1 MNPIRPLTAAL
12 FFLVVPL
19 CALTS
24 YAADSPVQKL
34 DATPL
39 TAPPFDTTGGFLAP
53 MGSTLVVAGSDGDR
67 LTLWTMPATGADT
80 AWKNSGVAVPKFA
93 ASAKWG
99 DKWILVG
106 GVIDGAPSAAVS
118 VLEMTGDQPTLRPL
132 LDLPQP
138 IVGAGAAV
146 ISDKLYVFGGSS
158 SIEPVAPGKE
168 LLVLDLAAP
177 REWKSGPEFPGA
189 GRAYFAAV
197 EQYGMFC
204 IFGGVGENG
213 QPLQE
218 TWVYR
223 PKPLEGTDVAGWKRM
238 SDVPTPA
245 RDLAALP
252 IGQAQILL
260 VGGQTLPTGETQ
272 GTAGPATSLFFHTLT
287 DAWAK
292 IDLATRIARPVAAQA
307 NGDVVIIGQ
316 GGDGTMEAARVR
328 PERSIRSLQWLDYV
342 VILLYFVIL
351 GWIGFSFRGQESS
364 EEFSL
369 GNRKVKWW
377 AAGLSMFATGAS
389 AISFMAIPALS
400 FATNLV
406 WLFPLIAFIPGF
418 FVTAY
423 LIFPMLR
430 RLEITSTYE
439 YLERRF
445 NKTLRILSSL
455 QSILF
460 QTFARSSVVLVLPA
474 LAISAVTG
482 IDVYI
487 SVLVMGLLTTVYTA
501 VGGFEAV
508 IWTEVFQAAL
518 MLLAPIAIIY
528 VCITGL
534 PGGVGEFVQI
544 GRDYGKFDFALV
556 TWDVAVPAVWVLILM
571 QFVSCTVATAGDQP
585 IIQRVFSAPLAE
597 VRKVNAMSTV
607 CGIVIGILVNVM
619 GLAIFAYFHAHPGK
633 FDPAALNDQVV
644 PIFVAQAMPIG
655 MAGVI
660 IAAIFAASMSTVASI
675 MNSVATLFTE
685 DFYMKFR
692 KGATDRERLLSLK
705 ATSYVVGIIGTVM
718 ALALAAQDIKS
729 MMVVWSQLG
738 ALLGGGIVGV
748 YSLGMFTKR
757 ANGFGA
763 ICGVVG
769 SIVITALVKAFTSLH
784 WGTYLPIAILS
795 CIVIGY
801 LLSMLAPQ
809 RKDLAGLTVF
819 TPATK

>member
-1 MNPIRPLTAAL
+1 MKVLLPLLLLGASHLLAAPSL
-12 FFLVVPL
+12 PTQPMTVEPL
-19 CALTS
+19 GSPSFTS
-24 YAADSPVQKL
+24 
-34 DATPL
+34 
-39 TAPPFDTTGGFLAP
+39 TGGFLVAI
-53 MGSTLVVAGSDGDR
+53 GDTLLASGNDNAGNVLWTSRGGKDWEATGIAVPRDATAARWGNAWILSGGQNANTPTAAVSMLELQDGRPVLRPLPDLPKAVAG
-67 LTLWTMPATGADT
+67 
-80 AWKNSGVAVPKFA
+80 A
-93 ASAKWG
+93 ASA
-99 DKWILVG
+99 
-106 GVIDGAPSAAVS
+106 VIG
-118 VLEMTGDQPTLRPL
+118 
-132 LDLPQP
+132 
-138 IVGAGAAV
+138 
-146 ISDKLYVFGGSS
+146 DKLYVFGGATSLAPMVPTADFWVLNLK
-158 SIEPVAPGKE
+158 EPTAWQAGPAFPVE
-168 LLVLDLAAP
+168 P
-177 REWKSGPEFPGA
+177 RA
-189 GRAYFAAV
+189 FAAAT
-197 EQYGMFC
+197 EQYGMLC
-204 IFGGVGENG
+204 VFGGMGA
-213 QPLQE
+213 QPLTE
-218 TWVYR
+218 TWVFR
-223 PKPLEGTDVAGWKRM
+223 PKPLEGTDVAGWKRL
-238 SDVPTPA
+238 SDMPSGITGA
-245 RDLAALP
+245 AALP
-252 IGQAQILL
+252 IGQAQVLL
-260 VGGQTLPTGETQ
+260 LGGATSPAGDVTGA
-272 GTAGPATSLFFHTLT
+272 GGPATAWFFHTLT

-292 IDLATRIARPVAAQA
+292 LDLSSTIARPVASKS
-307 NGDVVIIGQ
+307 
-316 GGDGTMEAARVR
+316 GGDIVLIGEGPLGKMEAVKIR
-328 PERSIRSLQWLDYV
+328 PQRSVRSLQWLDYG
-342 VILLYFVIL
+342 VIVLYFVIL
-351 GWIGFSFRGQESS
+351 GWIGFSFRSQESS

-369 GNRKVKWW
+369 GNRKIKWW

-406 WLFPLIAFIPGF
+406 WLFPLVAFVPGF

-460 QTFARSSVVLVLPA
+460 QTFARTSVVLVLPA

-482 IDVYI
+482 INVYV

-534 PGGVGEFVQI
+534 PGGAGQFFQI
-544 GRDYGKFDFALV
+544 GQDYGKFDFALV
-556 TWDVAVPAVWVLILM
+556 TWDVAVPAVWMLILM
-571 QFVSCTVATAGDQP
+571 QFVTCTVATAGDQP
-585 IIQRVFSAPLAE
+585 VIQRVFSAPLAE

-619 GLAIFAYFHAHPGK
+619 GLAIFAYFHANPGK
-633 FDPAALNDQVV
+633 FDPTALNDQVV

-655 MAGVI
+655 MAGMI

-692 KGATDRERLLSLK
+692 KGATDHERLLSLK
-705 ATSYVVGIIGTVM
+705 IGSYVVGIIGTLM

-763 ICGVVG
+763 ICGAVG
-769 SIVITALVKAFTSLH
+769 SMIITALVKAFTPLH
-784 WGTYLPIAILS
+784 WGSYLPIAILS

-801 LLSMLAPQ
+801 LCSLLAPQ
-809 RKDLAGLTVF
+809 RKNLDGLTVF
-819 TPATK
+819 TPARAKS

>member
-1 MNPIRPLTAAL
+1 MKFLLLTLLTITLTAQAGEL
-12 FFLVVPL
+12 
-19 CALTS
+19 
-24 YAADSPVQKL
+24 SPQQMT
-34 DATPL
+34 ATPL
-39 TAPPFDTTGGFLAP
+39 PPPPFDVTGGFLAP
-53 MGSTLVVAGSDGDR
+53 MGSLLVVAGAESER
-67 LTLWTMPATGADT
+67 FTMWMMPT
-80 AWKNSGVAVPKFA
+80 AGNNLSWKNSGVPAPKFT

-106 GVIDGAPSAAVS
+106 GVLDGKPSSAVS
-118 VLEMTGDQPTLRPL
+118 VLEINGGHPTLRPL
-132 LDLPQP
+132 MALPQP
-138 IVGAGAAV
+138 LVGAGAAV
-146 ISDKLYVFGGSS
+146 IGEKLYVFGGSPS
-158 SIEPVAPGKE
+158 VELTALSKD
-168 LLVLDLAAP
+168 LLVLDLTNP
-177 REWKSGPEFPGA
+177 MEWKTGPAFPGL
-189 GRAYFAAV
+189 GRAYFAAT

-204 IFGGVGENG
+204 IFGGVGEKG
-213 QPLQE
+213 SLLQE
-218 TWVYR
+218 TWVFR

-238 SDVPTPA
+238 SDVPSPIQGA
-245 RDLAALP
+245 AALP
-252 IGQAQILL
+252 IGQAQVLL
-260 VGGQTLPTGETQ
+260 LGGLSAPAGETQ
-272 GTAGPATSLFFHTLT
+272 EKEGTAISWFFHTLT
-287 DAWAK
+287 DAWSK
-292 IDLATRIARPVAAQA
+292 LDLDTAVARPVAAKA
-307 NGDVVIIGQ
+307 IGGMVIIGQ
-316 GGDGTMEAARVR
+316 GGNGAMEAVSIRPQRVV
-328 PERSIRSLQWLDYV
+328 RSLQWLDYA
-342 VILLYFVIL
+342 VIILYFVIL
-351 GWIGFSFRGQESS
+351 GWIGFSFRNQESS

-423 LIFPMLR
+423 FIFPMLR

-445 NKTLRILSSL
+445 NKTLRIVSSL

-482 IDVYI
+482 INVYI
-487 SVLVMGLLTTVYTA
+487 SVLVMGLLTTIYTA

-518 MLLAPIAIIY
+518 MLLAPLAIIY

-534 PGGVGEFVQI
+534 PGGVGEFFQI
-544 GRDYGKFDFALV
+544 GKDYGKFDFALV

-571 QFVSCTVATAGDQP
+571 QFVTCTVATAGDQP
-585 IIQRVFSAPLAE
+585 VIQRVFSAPLAE
-597 VRKVNAMSTV
+597 VRKVNAMSTA
-607 CGIVIGILVNVM
+607 CGIIIGILVNVM
-619 GLAIFAYFHAHPGK
+619 GLSIFAYFHAHPGK

-655 MAGVI
+655 MAGMI

-685 DFYMKFR
+685 DFYMKLR

-705 ATSYVVGIIGTVM
+705 ASSYVVGIIGTLM

-763 ICGVVG
+763 ICGVIG
-769 SIVITALVKAFTSLH
+769 SIITTALVKAFTHLH

-801 LLSMLAPQ
+801 LLSLVAPQ
-809 RKDLAGLTVF
+809 RKDLSGLTVF
-819 TPATK
+819 TPAEK

>member
-1 MNPIRPLTAAL
+1 MIPKRPIMK
-12 FFLVVPL
+12 FLLPFVLPVFM
-19 CALTS
+19 LTS
-24 YAADSPVQKL
+24 HAGELPIQKMDVTPSP
-34 DATPL
+34 
-39 TAPPFDTTGGFLAP
+39 APPFDATGGFLAP
-53 MGSTLVVAGSDGDR
+53 TAETLVAAGSAGGP
-67 LTLWTMPATGADT
+67 LTLWTKPTTGENSSWKDT
-80 AWKNSGVAVPKFA
+80 GLAAPKFA

-106 GVIDGAPSAAVS
+106 GLLDGKPSGAVS
-118 VLEMTGDQPTLRPL
+118 VLELVNDQPALRPL
-132 LDLPQP
+132 LALPQP
-138 IVGAGAAV
+138 LVGAGAAV
-146 ISDKLYVFGGSS
+146 IGNKLHVFGGATSV
-158 SIEPVAPGKE
+158 EPASLSKE
-168 LLVLDLAAP
+168 LLVLDLTSP
-177 REWKSGPEFPGA
+177 TGWKTGPQFPGV
-189 GRAYFAAV
+189 GRAYFAV
-197 EQYGMFC
+197 TEQYGMLC
-204 IFGGVGENG
+204 IFGGTDENG
-213 QPLQE
+213 TVLKE
-218 TWVYR
+218 TWAFR
-223 PKPLEGTDVAGWKRM
+223 PKPLEGTDVAGWKRL
-238 SDVPTPA
+238 SDMPA
-245 RDLAALP
+245 AIRGAAAMP
-252 IGQAQILL
+252 SGQAQVLL
-260 VGGQTLPTGETQ
+260 LGGVAAQVGDVQ
-272 GTAGPATSLFFHTLT
+272 GGAEPASSWFFHTLT

-292 IDLATRIARPVAAQA
+292 LDLGVEFADPVAAKS
-307 NGDVVIIGQ
+307 NGDVIIIGQ
-316 GGDGTMEAARVR
+316 GPEGAKAVSIR
-328 PERSIRSLQWLDYV
+328 PQRAVRSLQWLDYA
-342 VILLYFVIL
+342 VIILYFLIL
-351 GWIGFSFRGQESS
+351 GWIGFSFRSQESS

-406 WLFPLIAFIPGF
+406 WLFPLIVFIPGF

-445 NKTLRILSSL
+445 NRSLRILSSL

-482 IDVYI
+482 INVYV
-487 SVLVMGLLTTVYTA
+487 SVLVMGLLTTIYTA

-508 IWTEVFQAAL
+508 IWTEVFQAGL

-534 PGGVGEFVQI
+534 PGGVGEFFQI

-556 TWDVAVPAVWVLILM
+556 TWDVAVPAVWVLMLM
-571 QFVSCTVATAGDQP
+571 QFVTCTVATAGDQP
-585 IIQRVFSAPLAE
+585 VIQRVFSAPLAE
-597 VRKVNAMSTV
+597 VRKVNAMSTA
-607 CGIVIGILVNVM
+607 CGIIIGILVNVM

-633 FDPAALNDQVV
+633 FDAAALNDQVV

-655 MAGVI
+655 MAGMI

-685 DFYMKFR
+685 DFYMKLR
-692 KGATDRERLLSLK
+692 KNATDRERLLSLK
-705 ATSYVVGIIGTVM
+705 ASSYVVGIIGTLM

-763 ICGVVG
+763 ICGVIG
-769 SIVITALVKAFTSLH
+769 SIIITALVKAFTSLH
-784 WGTYLPIAILS
+784 WGTYLPVAILS

-801 LLSMLAPQ
+801 LLSLVAPQ
-809 RKDLAGLTVF
+809 RKDLSGLTVF
-819 TPATK
+819 TPAAK

>member
-1 MNPIRPLTAAL
+1 MIRSVRLAQ
-12 FFLVVPL
+12 FLVPL
-19 CALTS
+19 VLPICSLTS
-24 YAADSPVQKL
+24 HAEELPAQKM
-34 DATPL
+34 DTSPL
-39 TAPPFDTTGGFLAP
+39 TAPPFDVAGGFLAP
-53 MGSTLVVAGSDGDR
+53 TVETLVVAGAEGEQF
-67 LTLWTMPATGADT
+67 TLWTMPASGANT
-80 AWKNSGVAVPKFA
+80 VWKNSGVVVPRSA
-93 ASAKWG
+93 AAAKWG

-106 GVIDGAPSAAVS
+106 GLIDGKPSAAVS
-118 VLEMTGDQPTLRPL
+118 VLETKDGQPALRPL
-132 LDLPQP
+132 VALPQP
-138 IVGAGAAV
+138 LVGAGAAV
-146 ISDKLYVFGGSS
+146 VSDKLYVFGGATSV
-158 SIEPVAPGKE
+158 EPATLSKE
-168 LLVLDLAAP
+168 LLVLDLATP
-177 REWKSGPEFPGA
+177 TEWKSGPAFPGS
-189 GRAYFAAV
+189 GRAYFAAI

-204 IFGGVGENG
+204 IFGGLGENG
-213 QPLQE
+213 ELLQE

-238 SDVPTPA
+238 SDAPSPMQGA
-245 RDLAALP
+245 AALP

-260 VGGQTLPTGETQ
+260 VGGAIAPTGAVQ
-272 GTAGPATSLFFHTLT
+272 GPATTLFFHTLT

-292 IDLATRIARPVAAQA
+292 IDLATRIARPVAAKA
-307 NGDVVIIGQ
+307 GGNMVVIGQ
-316 GGDGTMEAARVR
+316 GEDGTVEAASIR
-328 PERSIRSLQWLDYV
+328 PERSVRSLQWLDYA
-342 VILLYFVIL
+342 VIILYFVIL

-406 WLFPLIAFIPGF
+406 WLFPLVAFIPGF

-445 NKTLRILSSL
+445 NKTLRTLSSL

-487 SVLVMGLLTTVYTA
+487 SVLVMGLLTTIYTA

-528 VCITGL
+528 VCIAGL
-534 PGGVGEFVQI
+534 PGGVGEFFEI
-544 GRDYGKFDFALV
+544 GKDYGKFDFALV

-585 IIQRVFSAPLAE
+585 VIQRVFSAPLAE
-597 VRKVNAMSTV
+597 VRKVNAMSTA
-607 CGIVIGILVNVM
+607 CGIIIGILVNVM
-619 GLAIFAYFHAHPGK
+619 GLAIFAYFRAHPGK
-633 FDPAALNDQVV
+633 FDPTALNDQVV

-685 DFYMKFR
+685 DFYMKLR

-705 ATSYVVGIIGTVM
+705 AGSYVVGIIGTLM

-738 ALLGGGIVGV
+738 ALLGGEIVGV

-763 ICGVVG
+763 ICGVIG
-769 SIVITALVKAFTSLH
+769 SIIVTALVKAFTNLH

-801 LLSMLAPQ
+801 LLSLVAPQ